1 MKVINFNEVKSTVG
15 KNDIRRINV
24 EILNTYKEQLAES
37 IKNKL
42 KKDFFEFIKL
52 VMLLLTIT
60 FIAVIGISLI
70 IMILMVL
77 LNNSS
82 TEVITGS
89 IVAVISSFATMIVS
103 IFKLPRIIAKYL
115 FNKKEDDQMS
125 NIIEN
130 IQKYELGAVKTE
142 KWQERAK
149 ADVDEVVGESDSDLE
164 MNDFSYVDP
173 SIDNKKAN

>member
-1 MKVINFNEVKSTVG
+1 MQENQDKSVEKSTHS
-15 KNDIRRINV
+15 RYTEAYV
-24 EILNTYKEQLAES
+24 EILNTYKEQLSQS
-37 IKNKL
+37 IINKNNL

-60 FIAVIGISLI
+60 FIEVIGISLI

-103 IFKLPRIIAKYL
+103 IFKLPRISKVY
-115 FNKKEDDQMS
+115 F
-125 NIIEN
+125 
-130 IQKYELGAVKTE
+130 
-142 KWQERAK
+142 
-149 ADVDEVVGESDSDLE
+149 
-164 MNDFSYVDP
+164 
-173 SIDNKKAN
+173 

>member
-1 MKVINFNEVKSTVG
+1 
-15 KNDIRRINV
+15 
-24 EILNTYKEQLAES
+24 
-37 IKNKL
+37 
-42 KKDFFEFIKL
+42 
-52 VMLLLTIT
+52 MLLLTIT
-60 FIAVIGISLI
+60 FIAVIGIPLI

-115 FNKKEDDQMS
+115 FNKKEDDQMA

-130 IQKYELGAVKTE
+130 VQKYELGAVKTE
-142 KWQERAK
+142 KWQKRAK

>member
-1 MKVINFNEVKSTVG
+1 M
-15 KNDIRRINV
+15 
-24 EILNTYKEQLAES
+24 A
-37 IKNKL
+37 
-42 KKDFFEFIKL
+42 
-52 VMLLLTIT
+52 
-60 FIAVIGISLI
+60 
-70 IMILMVL
+70 L

-115 FNKKEDDQMS
+115 FNKKEDDQMA

-130 IQKYELGAVKTE
+130 IQKYEFGAVKTE

-149 ADVDEVVGESDSDLE
+149 ADVAEVVGESDSDLE
-164 MNDFSYVDP
+164 MNDFSYVDS